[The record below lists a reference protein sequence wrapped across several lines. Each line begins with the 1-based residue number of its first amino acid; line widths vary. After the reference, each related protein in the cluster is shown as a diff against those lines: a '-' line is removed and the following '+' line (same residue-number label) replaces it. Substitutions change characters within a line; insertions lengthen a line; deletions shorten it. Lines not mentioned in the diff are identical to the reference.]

1 MYQLPLPTD
10 PASTF
15 PPAPPADLTPLA
27 PPPTHSPERSAGRSG
42 PTFRTL
48 LAVATLSAVMGST
61 LTFGMVSALGGGPFI
76 SIAPTATAAPTAVAA
91 QPVSSSN
98 QASDLVGV
106 VALARE
112 SVVTITAQGIS
123 ARNPFSPF
131 NVPATGVGSGIV
143 VSWNGL
149 ILTNY
154 HVVEGAR
161 TLSVATADGQTLDA
175 TVVTTDET
183 HDLAVIRATGGTL
196 TAATLGD
203 SSQLQ
208 VGQTVLAIGSPLG
221 EFTETVTRGIVSAL
235 DRSITVGD
243 QATGAAKRLSG
254 LIQTDAAINPGNS
267 GGPLINERGE
277 VVGINSA
284 VSQSAEGIGFAI
296 PINAAKAL
304 VDQAAASAA

>member
-1 MYQLPLPTD
+1 VPQRR
-10 PASTF
+10 A
-15 PPAPPADLTPLA
+15 
-27 PPPTHSPERSAGRSG
+27 ERSTDRSG
-42 PTFRTL
+42 PSFRSL

-61 LTFGMVSALGGGPFI
+61 LTFGMFSALGGGPFI
-76 SIAPTATAAPTAVAA
+76 SIAPTATSAPAAA

-98 QASDLVGV
+98 QASDLTAV
-106 VALARE
+106 VANARE
-112 SVVTITAQGIS
+112 SVVTITAQGITTGG
-123 ARNPFSPF
+123 PFSVF
-131 NVPATGVGSGIV
+131 NMPATGVGSGIV
-143 VSWNGL
+143 VSSNGL

-161 TLSVATADGQTLDA
+161 KLSVATADGQTLDA

-183 HDLAVIRATGGTL
+183 HDLAVIRTTGGTL
-196 TAATLGD
+196 TAASLGD
-203 SSQLQ
+203 SDQLQ

-243 QATGAAKRLSG
+243 QATGAAKKLSG

-296 PINAAKAL
+296 PINAAKTL
-304 VDQAAASAA
+304 VDQAAQSVA

>member
-1 MYQLPLPTD
+1 MYQLPLRTD
-10 PASTF
+10 PAPSAPIFT
-15 PPAPPADLTPLA
+15 PAPSADLA
-27 PPPTHSPERSAGRSG
+27 PVSPAVSSGKSADRTG

-61 LTFGMVSALGGGPFI
+61 LTFGMVSALGGGAFV
-76 SIAPTATAAPTAVAA
+76 SIAPTPTATAAPVAA

-98 QASDLVGV
+98 QASDLTAV
-106 VALARE
+106 VAMARE

-123 ARNPFSPF
+123 TRDPFSPF

-143 VSWNGL
+143 VSTSGL

-175 TVVTTDET
+175 TVVTTDEK
-183 HDLAVIRATGGTL
+183 HDLAVIKATGGNL

-203 SSQLQ
+203 SDKLL

-221 EFTETVTRGIVSAL
+221 
-235 DRSITVGD
+235 DRSVRDGL
-243 QATGAAKRLSG
+243 GAAVLRK
-254 LIQTDAAINPGNS
+254 
-267 GGPLINERGE
+267 
-277 VVGINSA
+277 V
-284 VSQSAEGIGFAI
+284 
-296 PINAAKAL
+296 
-304 VDQAAASAA
+304 

>member
-10 PASTF
+10 PAPAF
-15 PPAPPADLTPLA
+15 PANPLADLTAVAAPPA
-27 PPPTHSPERSAGRSG
+27 THHPERSADRSG
-42 PTFRTL
+42 PSLRSL
-48 LAVATLSAVMGST
+48 LAVATLSAVMGSA
-61 LTFGMVSALGGGPFI
+61 LTFGMASALGGGPFI
-76 SIAPTATAAPTAVAA
+76 SIAPASTASPAAA
-91 QPVSSSN
+91 QPVSSSS
-98 QASDLVGV
+98 QATDLTGV
-106 VALARE
+106 VANAQE
-112 SVVTITAQGIS
+112 SVVTITAQGLS
-123 ARNPFSPF
+123 TRNPFSPF

-143 VSWNGL
+143 VSSNGL

-161 TLSVATADGQTLDA
+161 TLSVATSDGQTLDA
-175 TVVTTDET
+175 TVVTTDEA
-183 HDLAVIRATGGTL
+183 HDLAVIRTSGGTL

-203 SSQLQ
+203 SDQLL

-243 QATGAAKRLSG
+243 QATGAAKQLSG

-304 VDQAAASAA
+304 IDQAAQSAA